1 MVRVATRTKRIEMR
15 ADPES
20 EARIA
25 RAAALKQQSIS
36 AFVLGA
42 AGREADRVLSH
53 GDQTIMS
60 ATQFDDLMTSLD
72 VADDAPSLR
81 KVARAP
87 RSFERR

>member
-1 MVRVATRTKRIEMR
+1 MATRIKRIEMR

-25 RAAALKQQSIS
+25 RAAALQQVSVS

-60 ATQFDDLMTSLD
+60 ATQFDDLMISLD
-72 VADDAPSLR
+72 VADDAPRLR
-81 KVARAP
+81 KAARAP

>member
-1 MVRVATRTKRIEMR
+1 VATRTKRIEMR
-15 ADPES
+15 AGPES

-25 RAAALKQQSIS
+25 HAAALKQLSIS

-53 GDQTIMS
+53 GDQAIMS
-60 ATQFDDLMTSLD
+60 ATQFDDLVTSLD
-72 VADDAPSLR
+72 VADDAPRLR
-81 KVARAP
+81 KAARAP